1 MRLPPRERGS
11 TLLVGLIMLVLLTL
25 VAVSA
30 IESSTS
36 SIQVVGNAQFR
47 EEATAAAQQAIENVI
62 SSSAFTTTA
71 PAPQSIDINN
81 DGVSDYTVTFSP
93 APSCSKYSAVD
104 AATETG
110 LPKDCYGSSGPYC
123 YRTFWDVTATV
134 NDATTGANVIV
145 HQGIRILVG
154 LNAALT
160 SCGV

>member
-1 MRLPPRERGS
+1 
-11 TLLVGLIMLVLLTL
+11 MLVLLTL
-25 VAVSA
+25 IAVSA

-47 EEATAAAQQAIENVI
+47 EEATAAAQQAIETVI
-62 SSSAFTTTA
+62 SSSAFTITA

-104 AATETG
+104 AATELN
-110 LPKDCYGSSGPYC
+110 LPKDCYGSPGTAYC
-123 YRTFWDVTATV
+123 YRTTWDVTAVV
-134 NDATTGANVIV
+134 NDAATGAQVIV
-145 HQGIRILVG
+145 HQGVKILAG
-154 LNAALT
+154 LNAAIA